1 MLTITAEAADTMQVA
16 EVTDL
21 YAAVG
26 WSAYTRDER
35 SLMRALAGS
44 HRIVTARDA
53 GRLVGL
59 ARSISDGETIVY
71 IQDVLVRP
79 EVQRLGIGRRLIAT
93 LLQTYE
99 GIRQQV
105 LLTDTEVR
113 QRKFY
118 EALGFTEAHEMR
130 PELRAF
136 VRLR

>member
-1 MLTITAEAADTMQVA
+1 MLTIRVEVASTIQVEEAAG
-16 EVTDL
+16 L
-21 YAAVG
+21 YGAVG
-26 WSAYTRDER
+26 WSAYTREEQ
-35 SLMRALAGS
+35 SLVRALEGS

-79 EVQRLGIGRRLIAT
+79 EAQRLGIGRRLIAK
-93 LLQTYE
+93 LLEDY
-99 GIRQQV
+99 GDIRQQV
-105 LLTDTEVR
+105 LLTDSEDR
-113 QRKFY
+113 QRQFY
-118 EALGFTEAHEMR
+118 EALGFTEAHEMH